1 MSEEIAHVVENDLI
15 LSSLTQETSK
25 IASQQLEVRYQTK
38 ITDYALPEEEEKPA
52 RVTLNDG
59 TTLSADLIVSVCI

>member
-52 RVTLNDG
+52 QVTLNDG